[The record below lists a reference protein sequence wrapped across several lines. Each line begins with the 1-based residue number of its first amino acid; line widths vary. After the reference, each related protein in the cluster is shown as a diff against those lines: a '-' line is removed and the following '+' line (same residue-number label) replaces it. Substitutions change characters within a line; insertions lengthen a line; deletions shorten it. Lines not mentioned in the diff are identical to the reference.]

1 MQSRHT
7 YSVLPI
13 VRRNRINA
21 NGELPIYIRITV
33 DGKRQEF
40 FSKQWVEAKL
50 WDSKRGRAKG
60 NKESARI
67 INLHID
73 HIRTRLNGIYNK
85 LDQNRELISA
95 AAIKEHYAGNVTTER
110 SLVETFN
117 YHNEQMKAQI
127 GEGYAKTT
135 YTKFLT
141 TLKLTEEFINHKYR
155 KDDLFLS
162 ELKYQFI
169 TDFEFY
175 LKTVRK
181 CAHNTTMKYLT
192 NFRKIIN
199 LAVVNEWIDR
209 DPFAKF
215 KGSKQEVK
223 RDFLIE
229 EELDRIAQKSFAAQ
243 RLNLVK
249 DTFLFCC
256 YTGLAY
262 VDVAKLSPQN
272 ISTGIDG
279 EQWLFID
286 RQKTGSSSHVPLL
299 PPALAIIAKYR
310 DHPEAVNK
318 GLLLPVISN
327 QKLNAYLKEIADICG
342 INKHLTFHV
351 ARHTFATTVTL
362 TNGIPIESVSSMLGH
377 KSIKTTQ
384 IYAKVVQKKVSEDM
398 KILRGKY
405 TANQRDE
412 EKKMT
417 S

>member
-1 MQSRHT
+1 MVRKSRM
-7 YSVLPI
+7 
-13 VRRNRINA
+13 NA

-40 FSKQWVEAKL
+40 FIKQWVEAKL
-50 WDSKRGRAKG
+50 WDSRKGKVKG
-60 NKESARI
+60 NREHARV

-73 HIRTRLNGIYNK
+73 HIRTRLNAIYNQFTQDDK
-85 LDQNRELISA
+85 LVTASSIKACYVGNRTNQ
-95 AAIKEHYAGNVTTER
+95 H
-110 SLVETFN
+110 SLFEAFE
-117 YHNEQMKAQI
+117 YHNEQMRAQL
-127 GEGYAKTT
+127 GEGYAKAT

-141 TLKLTEEFINHKYR
+141 TLKLTKEFVEYQYK
-155 KDDLFLS
+155 KSDLYLS
-162 ELKYQFI
+162 ELRYQFI
-169 TDFEFY
+169 TEFEFY

-199 LAVVNEWIDR
+199 VAVTNEWLEQ
-209 DPFAKF
+209 DPFTKF
-215 KGSKQEVK
+215 RGSKQEVK
-223 RDFLIE
+223 RDFLTE
-229 EELDRIAQKSFAAQ
+229 EEIERITQKSFAAE

-272 ISTGIDG
+272 VSTGIDG

-286 RQKTGSSSHVPLL
+286 RQKTGNSSHVPLL
-299 PPALAIIAKYR
+299 PPALAIINKYQ

-318 GLLLPVISN
+318 GILLPVISN

-384 IYAKVVQKKVSEDM
+384 IYAKVVKKKISEDM
-398 KILRGKY
+398 KVLRSKY
-405 TANQRDE
+405 L
-412 EKKMT
+412 KT
-417 S
+417 SEVNSSKIIV

>member
-1 MQSRHT
+1 M
-7 YSVLPI
+7 
-13 VRRNRINA
+13 
-21 NGELPIYIRITV
+21 GEVPIYVRITV
-33 DGKRQEF
+33 DGKRQELF
-40 FSKQWVEAKL
+40 TKQWVEVKL
-50 WDSKRGRAKG
+50 WDSRKGRVKG
-60 NKESARI
+60 NRESARI
-67 INLHID
+67 INQHID
-73 HIRTRLNGIYNK
+73 HIRSRLNVIYNQ
-85 LDQNRELISA
+85 LQQENRLITA
-95 AAIKEHYAGNVTTER
+95 TAIKDHFTGNMSNQH
-110 SLVETFN
+110 SLLEAFQ

-127 GEGYAKTT
+127 GRGYAKAT

-141 TLKLTEEFINHKYR
+141 TFKLTQEFIKHQFHR
-155 KDDLFLS
+155 EDLYLS
-162 ELKYQFI
+162 ELRYQFI

-199 LAVVNEWIDR
+199 LAVTNEWIDR

-223 RDFLIE
+223 RDFLTE
-229 EELDRIAQKSFAAQ
+229 EELERIAQKSFTVA

-262 VDVAKLSPQN
+262 VDVARLSLDN

-286 RQKTGSSSHVPLL
+286 RQKTGSSSQVPLL
-299 PPALAIIAKYR
+299 PPALAIIERYR
-310 DHPEAVNK
+310 EHPEAVDK
-318 GLLLPVISN
+318 GLLLPVLSN
-327 QKLNAYLKEIADICG
+327 QKLNAYLKEIADLCNIS
-342 INKHLTFHV
+342 KHLTFHV

-398 KILRGKY
+398 KILRTKY
-405 TANQRDE
+405 TTNHE
-412 EKKMT
+412 EKLPVQGYNN
-417 S
+417 

>member
-1 MQSRHT
+1 MNT
-7 YSVLPI
+7 
-13 VRRNRINA
+13 
-21 NGELPIYIRITV
+21 NGEVPIYIRITIN
-33 DGKRQEF
+33 GKRQEF
-40 FSKQWVEAKL
+40 SSKQWVEVKQ
-50 WDSKRGRAKG
+50 WDSRRGKVKG
-60 NKESARI
+60 NKEQARVV
-67 INLHID
+67 NQQLE
-73 HIRTRLNGIYNK
+73 HIRTRLNFLYNELENNK
-85 LDQNRELISA
+85 ELITASA
-95 AAIKEHYAGNVTTER
+95 LKERYFGKKPLER
-110 SLVETFN
+110 SLIETFN
-117 YHNEQMKAQI
+117 YHNEQMKSQI
-127 GEGYAKTT
+127 GDGYAKTT

-141 TLKLTEEFINHKYR
+141 TLKLTQEFIKHQYK
-155 KDDLFLS
+155 KEDLLLS

-169 TDFEFY
+169 SDFEFY
-175 LKTVRK
+175 LKTVRR

-199 LAVVNEWIDR
+199 MAVVNEWMER

-215 KGSKQEVK
+215 RGSKKEVK
-223 RDFLIE
+223 RDFLTE
-229 EELDRIAQKSFAAQ
+229 EELERIWQKTFPAG
-243 RLNLVK
+243 RLTLVK

-262 VDVAKLSPQN
+262 VDVAKLSSNN

-299 PPALAIIAKYR
+299 PPALSIIDKYQ
-310 DHPEAVNK
+310 DHPEAINK

-327 QKLNAYLKEIADICG
+327 QKLNAYLKEIADLCNIS
-342 INKHLTFHV
+342 KHLTFHV

-398 KILRGKY
+398 KVLRDRY
-405 TANQRDE
+405 TSKSHESRGVSSHTVHD
-412 EKKMT
+412 
-417 S
+417 

>member
-1 MQSRHT
+1 
-7 YSVLPI
+7 
-13 VRRNRINA
+13 
-21 NGELPIYIRITV
+21 
-33 DGKRQEF
+33 
-40 FSKQWVEAKL
+40 
-50 WDSKRGRAKG
+50 
-60 NKESARI
+60 
-67 INLHID
+67 
-73 HIRTRLNGIYNK
+73 
-85 LDQNRELISA
+85 
-95 AAIKEHYAGNVTTER
+95 
-110 SLVETFN
+110 
-117 YHNEQMKAQI
+117 
-127 GEGYAKTT
+127 
-135 YTKFLT
+135 
-141 TLKLTEEFINHKYR
+141 
-155 KDDLFLS
+155 
-162 ELKYQFI
+162 
-169 TDFEFY
+169 
-175 LKTVRK
+175 
-181 CAHNTTMKYLT
+181 MKYLT

-229 EELDRIAQKSFAAQ
+229 EELDRIVQKSFTVQ

-262 VDVAKLSPQN
+262 VDVAKLSSDN

-286 RQKTGSSSHVPLL
+286 RQKTGSSSNVPLL
-299 PPALAIIAKYR
+299 PPALAIIEKYR

-342 INKHLTFHV
+342 IDKHLTFHV

-398 KILRGKY
+398 KILRTKY
-405 TANQRDE
+405 TTNQGGKRE
-412 EKKMT
+412 EKKT
-417 S
+417 SF